1 MFFTLINRMFLWL
14 PVSLRILVSAVFAV
28 FAIFVA
34 VALLKA
40 VYNLLQF
47 IFQALGGLL
56 SKVVSLFT

>member
-1 MFFTLINRMFLWL
+1 MFFALINRLFLWL
-14 PVSLRILVSAVFAV
+14 PVSLRVLVGAVFGV

-47 IFQALGGLL
+47 IFNALGGLL

>member
-1 MFFTLINRMFLWL
+1 MFFTLINRLFLWL
-14 PVSLRILVSAVFAV
+14 PVSLRVLVAAVFSV

-47 IFQALGGLL
+47 IFHALGGLL

>member
-14 PVSLRILVSAVFAV
+14 PVSLRVLVSAVFAV

>member
-1 MFFTLINRMFLWL
+1 MFFALINRMFLWL
-14 PVSLRILVSAVFAV
+14 PVSLRVLVSAVFAV

>member
-1 MFFTLINRMFLWL
+1 MFFALVNRLFLWL
-14 PVSLRILVSAVFAV
+14 PVSLRVLVGAVFGV

-47 IFQALGGLL
+47 IFNALGGLL